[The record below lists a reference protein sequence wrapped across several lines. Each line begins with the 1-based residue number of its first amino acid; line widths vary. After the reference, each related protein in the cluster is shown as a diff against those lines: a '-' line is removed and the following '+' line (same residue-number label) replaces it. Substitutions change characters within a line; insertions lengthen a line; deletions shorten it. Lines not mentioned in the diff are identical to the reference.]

1 MKRKLMLLLACLFVG
16 IGLVT
21 AQTQRVTGV
30 VISDEDGQP
39 VIGAS
44 VQVKGTQQ
52 GTITDVDGKFTL
64 SNVPSSAGTLV
75 ISFVGMHTQEVK
87 IQPNMTVYMQ
97 TNAELLDE
105 VMVVAFG
112 TAKKSAFTG
121 SATVVDNEKIQQS
134 QVTSVTS
141 ALAGAA
147 PGVTLTSDSGDP
159 SSSPTLRIRGISSIT
174 AGNDPLIIV
183 DGAPYSGDL
192 GNLNP
197 NDVESMTVLKDA
209 ASNALYGARGANG
222 VVIITTKSANK
233 NGEAKITFDA
243 KWGANTRALQN
254 YDVITDPG
262 QYYEQHYKAMTNYYV
277 NVMGMTP
284 QQAWITANNNIGG
297 PQGNGG
303 LGYMIYNVPEG
314 QFLIGQNGKLNPNAT
329 LGNIVNY
336 NGVDYLLMPDDWQEL
351 GTRTG
356 LRQEYNFSINAGT
369 DKSSFY
375 VSLGYLSNEG
385 ITENSDM
392 KRLTA
397 RLKGDYQVKP
407 WLKVGA
413 NMSYARFEHN
423 SLGDNGASNSV
434 GNIWAFTSLMA
445 PIYPLYLRNADGS
458 FMKDSN
464 GFDMMDYGNGM
475 NAGLTRPFIS
485 DANPIMDNK
494 LNTRNSEGNALTAN
508 GFIDITPIEGL
519 KITFNGAFNLD
530 ETRHTTVLN
539 PYYGQWDGA
548 TGGQVSKEHS
558 RAYDYNLQ
566 QLISYAN
573 HIGEHN
579 FDILLG
585 HEYYDYRYY
594 YLGASRQKM
603 FSQDNQELSGA
614 INDIQASSS
623 YKQRNN
629 QEGYFGRLQYN
640 YDERIFASASV
651 RRDAS
656 SRFHPDYRWG
666 TFWSVGAAW
675 LINKESW
682 FTTPWVQELKV
693 KASVGSQGN
702 NNIDDYMYTDLFYI
716 VNSNGELGTQFAS
729 KGTRDITW
737 ENNRNI
743 NVGAEFQLFDRI
755 TGSIEYYHRKTT
767 DMLFSFSVAPSLGY
781 DSFMDNVGDMVNS
794 GMEINLG
801 VNIFKKRNFEWDVN
815 LNLSTLKNKITMLD
829 PDKKTSTE
837 YTADGKAYSGYTNGS
852 FFIGEDLSMFTWRLK
867 EYAGV
872 DPNTGESLWYKNV
885 TDESGAI
892 VGRETTN
899 QWGEAD
905 YYITEETTLPKVY
918 GGFGTSLKVYGVDFA
933 INFTYQL
940 GGKQYDGGYA
950 SFMSS
955 PSGSTGYNFHKDLLN
970 AWTPENPN
978 SNIPRFQLN
987 DSYTA
992 GTSTRFLTSASYL
1005 NIQNINVGYTLPSK
1019 WTKKLAIESLRLYM
1033 SAENVFY
1040 WSKRKGFD
1048 PRQSFSASTN
1058 STYYSPMRTISGG
1071 VTFTF

>member
-1 MKRKLMLLLACLFVG
+1 MLLLACLFVG

-52 GTITDVDGKFTL
+52 GAITDVDGKFTL
-64 SNVPSSAGTLV
+64 TNVPSSAGTLV
-75 ISFVGMHTQEVK
+75 ISFVGMHTEEVE
-87 IQPNMTVYMQ
+87 IQPNMTVRMK

-141 ALAGAA
+141 ALAGSA

-159 SSSPTLRIRGISSIT
+159 SSSPSIRIRGISSIN
-174 AGNDPLIIV
+174 AENDPLIIV

-209 ASNALYGARGANG
+209 ASTALYGARGANG
-222 VVIITTKSANK
+222 VVIITTKRANDR
-233 NGEAKITFDA
+233 GEAKVTFDA

-254 YDVITDPG
+254 YDVIDNPG
-262 QYYEQHYKAMTNYYV
+262 QYYEQHYKAMTNYYM
-277 NVMGMTP
+277 NALGMTA
-284 QQAWITANNNIGG
+284 QQAWIQANNNIAG
-297 PQGNGG
+297 PAGNGG
-303 LGYMIYNVPEG
+303 LGYMVYNVPEG

-336 NGVDYLLMPDDWQEL
+336 NGVDYLLTPDNWEDL

-356 LRQEYNFSINAGT
+356 LRQEYNFSVSSAN
-369 DKSSFY
+369 DKGSFY
-375 VSLGYLSNEG
+375 ISLGYLGNEG

-392 KRLTA
+392 KRLTG
-397 RLKGDYQVKP
+397 RLRADYQVKP
-407 WLKVGA
+407 WMKVGG

-423 SLGDNGASNSV
+423 QLGNNGSSSST
-434 GNIWAFTSLMA
+434 GNIWAFTTQIA
-445 PIYPLYLRNADGS
+445 PIYPLYVRNADGS
-458 FMKDSN
+458 IMVDGN
-464 GFDMMDYGNGM
+464 GFQMMDYGSGI
-475 NAGLTRPFIS
+475 NAGLTRPFIG

-494 LNTRNSEGNALTAN
+494 LNTRNSEGNAMTAN
-508 GFIDITPIEGL
+508 GFIDLTPIEGL
-519 KITFNGAFNLD
+519 KVSINGSFNLN

-539 PYYGQWDGA
+539 PYYGQWEG

-558 RAYDYNLQ
+558 RTYDYNLQ

-573 HIGEHN
+573 HIGENN
-579 FDILLG
+579 FDIMLG
-585 HEYYDYRYY
+585 HEYYDKRLY
-594 YLGASRQKM
+594 YLGASRQNM

-614 INDIQASSS
+614 IVDLQGSSS
-623 YKQRNN
+623 YKERYNV
-629 QEGYFGRLQYN
+629 EGFFGRLQYN
-640 YDERIFASASV
+640 YGERIFASASV

-682 FTTPWVQELKV
+682 FYAPWVQELKI
-693 KASVGSQGN
+693 KASLGSQGN
-702 NNIDDYMYTDLFYI
+702 DNIGDYRYTDLFYI
-716 VNSNGELGTQFAS
+716 VNSNGSIGTQFNS

-737 ENNRNI
+737 ETNRNI
-743 NVGAEFQLFDRI
+743 NVGAEFQLFDRLS
-755 TGSIEYYHRKTT
+755 GSIEYYHRKTT
-767 DMLFSFSVAPSLGY
+767 DMLFSFTVAPSLGY
-781 DSFMDNVGDMVNS
+781 SSYLDNVGDMTNS
-794 GMEINLG
+794 GVEINLNA
-801 VNIFKKRNFEWDVN
+801 NIFKKRNFEWDVN
-815 LNLSTLKNKITMLD
+815 LNISTLKNKITMLD
-829 PDKKTSTE
+829 PDKKTNTE
-837 YTADGKAYSGYTNGS
+837 YTADGKAYQGYTSGS

-872 DPNTGESLWYKNV
+872 DPNTGESLWYKNEL
-885 TDESGAI
+885 DENGNVI
-892 VGRETTN
+892 GRTTTN
-899 QWGEAD
+899 QWGDAT

-918 GGFGTSLKVYGVDFA
+918 GGFGTSLKIYGVDLA

-940 GGKQYDGGYA
+940 GGMQYDNTYA
-950 SFMSS
+950 YFMSS
-955 PSGSTGYNFHKDLLN
+955 PSGSTGSNYHKDLLN

-987 DSYTA
+987 DSYSA
-992 GTSTRFLTSASYL
+992 AASTRFLTKASYL

-1048 PRQSFSASTN
+1048 PRQSFSVAADA
-1058 STYYSPMRTISGG
+1058 TYYSPMRTISGG

>member
-1 MKRKLMLLLACLFVG
+1 
-16 IGLVT
+16 
-21 AQTQRVTGV
+21 
-30 VISDEDGQP
+30 
-39 VIGAS
+39 
-44 VQVKGTQQ
+44 
-52 GTITDVDGKFTL
+52 
-64 SNVPSSAGTLV
+64 
-75 ISFVGMHTQEVK
+75 MHTEEVE
-87 IQPNMTVYMQ
+87 IQPNMTVRMK

-141 ALAGAA
+141 ALAGSA

-159 SSSPTLRIRGISSIT
+159 SSSPSIRIRGISSIN
-174 AGNDPLIIV
+174 AENDPLIIV

-209 ASNALYGARGANG
+209 ASTALYGARGANG
-222 VVIITTKSANK
+222 VVIITTKRANDR
-233 NGEAKITFDA
+233 GEAKVTFDA

-254 YDVITDPG
+254 YDVIDNPG
-262 QYYEQHYKAMTNYYV
+262 QYYEQHYKAMTNYYM
-277 NVMGMTP
+277 NALGMTA
-284 QQAWITANNNIGG
+284 QQAWIQANNNIAG
-297 PQGNGG
+297 PAGNGG
-303 LGYMIYNVPEG
+303 LGYMVYNVPEG

-336 NGVDYLLMPDDWQEL
+336 NGVDYLLTPDNWEDL

-356 LRQEYNFSINAGT
+356 LRQEYNFSVSSAN
-369 DKSSFY
+369 DKGSFY
-375 VSLGYLSNEG
+375 ISLGYLGNEG

-392 KRLTA
+392 KRLTG
-397 RLKGDYQVKP
+397 RLRADYQVKP
-407 WLKVGA
+407 WMKVGG

-423 SLGDNGASNSV
+423 QLGNNGSSSST
-434 GNIWAFTSLMA
+434 GNIWAFTTQIA
-445 PIYPLYLRNADGS
+445 PIYPLYVRNADGS
-458 FMKDSN
+458 IMVDGN
-464 GFDMMDYGNGM
+464 GFQMMDYGSGI
-475 NAGLTRPFIS
+475 NAGLTRPFIG

-494 LNTRNSEGNALTAN
+494 LNTRNSEGNAMTAN
-508 GFIDITPIEGL
+508 GFIDLTPIEGL
-519 KITFNGAFNLD
+519 KVSINGSFNLD

-539 PYYGQWDGA
+539 PYYGQWEG

-558 RAYDYNLQ
+558 RTYDYNLQ

-573 HIGEHN
+573 HIGENN
-579 FDILLG
+579 FDIMLG
-585 HEYYDYRYY
+585 HEYYDKRLY
-594 YLGASRQKM
+594 YLGVSRQNM

-614 INDIQASSS
+614 IVDLQGSSS
-623 YKQRNN
+623 YKERYNV
-629 QEGYFGRLQYN
+629 EGFFGRLQYN
-640 YDERIFASASV
+640 YGERIFASASV

-682 FTTPWVQELKV
+682 FYAPWVQELKI
-693 KASVGSQGN
+693 KASLGSQGN
-702 NNIDDYMYTDLFYI
+702 DNIGDYRYTDLFYI
-716 VNSNGELGTQFAS
+716 VNSNGSIGTQFNS

-737 ENNRNI
+737 ETNRNI
-743 NVGAEFQLFDRI
+743 NVGAEFQLFDRLS
-755 TGSIEYYHRKTT
+755 GSIEYYHRKTT
-767 DMLFSFSVAPSLGY
+767 DMLFSFTVAPSLGY
-781 DSFMDNVGDMVNS
+781 SSYLDNVGDMTNS
-794 GMEINLG
+794 GVEINLNA
-801 VNIFKKRNFEWDVN
+801 NIFKKRNFEWDVN
-815 LNLSTLKNKITMLD
+815 LNISTLKNKITMLD
-829 PDKKTSTE
+829 PDKKTNTE
-837 YTADGKAYSGYTNGS
+837 YTADGKAYQGYTSGS

-872 DPNTGESLWYKNV
+872 DPNTGESLWYKNEL
-885 TDESGAI
+885 DENGNVI
-892 VGRETTN
+892 GRTTTN
-899 QWGEAD
+899 QWGDAT

-918 GGFGTSLKVYGVDFA
+918 GGFGTSLKIYGVDLA

-940 GGKQYDGGYA
+940 GGMQYDNTYA
-950 SFMSS
+950 YFMSS
-955 PSGSTGYNFHKDLLN
+955 PSGSTGSNYHKDLLN

-987 DSYTA
+987 DSYSA
-992 GTSTRFLTSASYL
+992 AASTRFLTKASYL

-1048 PRQSFSASTN
+1048 PRQSFSVAADA
-1058 STYYSPMRTISGG
+1058 TYYSPMRTISGG

>member
-1 MKRKLMLLLACLFVG
+1 
-16 IGLVT
+16 
-21 AQTQRVTGV
+21 
-30 VISDEDGQP
+30 
-39 VIGAS
+39 
-44 VQVKGTQQ
+44 
-52 GTITDVDGKFTL
+52 
-64 SNVPSSAGTLV
+64 
-75 ISFVGMHTQEVK
+75 MHTEEIE
-87 IQPNMTVYMQ
+87 IQSNMTVRMK

-222 VVIITTKSANK
+222 VVIITTKNANK
-233 NGEAKITFDA
+233 NGEAKVTFDA

-284 QQAWITANNNIGG
+284 QQAWVTANNNIGG

-336 NGVDYLLMPDDWQEL
+336 NGVDYLLMPDDWEEL

-485 DANPIMDNK
+485 DANPIKDNK

-539 PYYGQWDGA
+539 PYYGQWDGD

-558 RAYDYNLQ
+558 RTYDYNLQ

-682 FTTPWVQELKV
+682 FTAPWIQELKI

-702 NNIDDYMYTDLFYI
+702 NNIGDYMYTDLFYI

-781 DSFMDNVGDMVNS
+781 DSYMDNVGDMVNS
-794 GMEINLG
+794 GVEINLG

-837 YTADGKAYSGYTNGS
+837 YTANGKAYSGYTNGS

-872 DPNTGESLWYKNV
+872 DPDTGESLWYKNV

-1005 NIQNINVGYTLPSK
+1005 NIQNINVGYTLPTK

-1048 PRQSFSASTN
+1048 PRQTFSGSTN

>member
-1 MKRKLMLLLACLFVG
+1 
-16 IGLVT
+16 
-21 AQTQRVTGV
+21 
-30 VISDEDGQP
+30 
-39 VIGAS
+39 
-44 VQVKGTQQ
+44 
-52 GTITDVDGKFTL
+52 
-64 SNVPSSAGTLV
+64 
-75 ISFVGMHTQEVK
+75 MHTQEVK

-141 ALAGAA
+141 ALAGSA
-147 PGVTLTSDSGDP
+147 PGVTLSSDSGDP
-159 SSSPTLRIRGISSIT
+159 SSSPTIRIRGISSIT

-233 NGEAKITFDA
+233 NGEAKVTFDA

-277 NVMGMTP
+277 NAMGMTP

-303 LGYMIYNVPEG
+303 LGYMVYNVPEG

-336 NGVDYLLMPDDWQEL
+336 NGVNYLLMPDDWEEL

-356 LRQEYNFSINAGT
+356 LRQEYNFSINAAT
-369 DKSSFY
+369 DRSSFY

-423 SLGDNGASNSV
+423 SLSNNGASNST
-434 GNIWAFTSLMA
+434 GNIWAFTTTMA

-458 FMKDSN
+458 IMKDSN
-464 GFDMMDYGNGM
+464 GFNMMDYGNGM

-485 DANPIMDNK
+485 DANPIMDNL

-539 PYYGQWDGA
+539 PYYGQWDGE

-682 FTTPWVQELKV
+682 FTAPWVQELKV

-702 NNIDDYMYTDLFYI
+702 NNISDYMYTDLFYI

-729 KGTRDITW
+729 KGTKDITW

-781 DSFMDNVGDMVNS
+781 DSYMDNVGDMVNS
-794 GMEINLG
+794 GVEINLG

-815 LNLSTLKNKITMLD
+815 LNFSTLKNKITMLD
-829 PDKKTSTE
+829 PEKKTSTE

-872 DPNTGESLWYKNV
+872 DPNTGESLWYRNV

-950 SFMSS
+950 SLMSS

-970 AWTPENPN
+970 AWTPENTS

-1048 PRQSFSASTN
+1048 PRQSFSATTN

>member
-1 MKRKLMLLLACLFVG
+1 
-16 IGLVT
+16 
-21 AQTQRVTGV
+21 
-30 VISDEDGQP
+30 
-39 VIGAS
+39 
-44 VQVKGTQQ
+44 
-52 GTITDVDGKFTL
+52 
-64 SNVPSSAGTLV
+64 
-75 ISFVGMHTQEVK
+75 
-87 IQPNMTVYMQ
+87 MTVRMK

-222 VVIITTKSANK
+222 VVIITTKNANK
-233 NGEAKITFDA
+233 NGEAKVTFDA

-284 QQAWITANNNIGG
+284 QQAWVTANNNIGG

-336 NGVDYLLMPDDWQEL
+336 NGVDYLLMPDDWEEL

-539 PYYGQWDGA
+539 PYYGQWDGD

-558 RAYDYNLQ
+558 RTYDYNLQ

-682 FTTPWVQELKV
+682 FTAPWIQELKI

-702 NNIDDYMYTDLFYI
+702 NNIGDYMYTDLFYI

-781 DSFMDNVGDMVNS
+781 DSYMDNVGDMVNS
-794 GMEINLG
+794 GVEINLG

-837 YTADGKAYSGYTNGS
+837 YTANGKAYSGYTNGS

-872 DPNTGESLWYKNV
+872 DPDTGESLWYKNV

-1005 NIQNINVGYTLPSK
+1005 NIQNINVGYTLPTK

-1048 PRQSFSASTN
+1048 PRQTFSGSTN

>member
-75 ISFVGMHTQEVK
+75 ISYVGMHTEEIE
-87 IQPNMTVYMQ
+87 IQSNMTVRMK

-222 VVIITTKSANK
+222 VVIITTKNANK
-233 NGEAKITFDA
+233 NGEAKVTFDA

-284 QQAWITANNNIGG
+284 QQAWVTANNNIGG

-336 NGVDYLLMPDDWQEL
+336 NGVDYLLMPDDWEEL

-539 PYYGQWDGA
+539 PYYGQWDGD

-558 RAYDYNLQ
+558 RTYDYNLQ

-682 FTTPWVQELKV
+682 FTAPWIQELKI

-702 NNIDDYMYTDLFYI
+702 NNIGDYMYTDLFYI

-781 DSFMDNVGDMVNS
+781 DSYMDNVGDMVNS
-794 GMEINLG
+794 GVEINLG

-837 YTADGKAYSGYTNGS
+837 YTANGKAYSGYTNGS

-872 DPNTGESLWYKNV
+872 DPDTGESLWYKNV

-1005 NIQNINVGYTLPSK
+1005 NIQNINVGYTLPTK

-1048 PRQSFSASTN
+1048 PRQTFSGSTN

>member
-1 MKRKLMLLLACLFVG
+1 
-16 IGLVT
+16 
-21 AQTQRVTGV
+21 
-30 VISDEDGQP
+30 
-39 VIGAS
+39 
-44 VQVKGTQQ
+44 
-52 GTITDVDGKFTL
+52 
-64 SNVPSSAGTLV
+64 
-75 ISFVGMHTQEVK
+75 MHTEEID
-87 IQPNMTVYMQ
+87 IQPNMRVIMK

-141 ALAGAA
+141 ALAGSA
-147 PGVTLTSDSGDP
+147 PGVTLSSDSGDP
-159 SSSPTLRIRGISSIT
+159 SSSPTIRIRGISSIT

-233 NGEAKITFDA
+233 NGEAKVTFDA

-277 NVMGMTP
+277 NAMGMTP

-303 LGYMIYNVPEG
+303 LGYMVYNVPEG

-336 NGVDYLLMPDDWQEL
+336 NGVNYLLMPDDWEEL

-356 LRQEYNFSINAGT
+356 LRQEYNFSINAAT
-369 DKSSFY
+369 DRSSFY

-423 SLGDNGASNSV
+423 SLSDNGASNST
-434 GNIWAFTSLMA
+434 GNIWAFTTTMA

-458 FMKDSN
+458 IMKDSN
-464 GFDMMDYGNGM
+464 GFNMMDYGNGM

-485 DANPIMDNK
+485 DANPIMDNL

-539 PYYGQWDGA
+539 PYYGQWDGE
-548 TGGQVSKEHS
+548 TGGQVSKKHS

-682 FTTPWVQELKV
+682 FTAPWVQELKV

-702 NNIDDYMYTDLFYI
+702 NNISDYMYTDLFYI

-781 DSFMDNVGDMVNS
+781 DSYMDNVGDMVNS
-794 GMEINLG
+794 GVEINLG

-815 LNLSTLKNKITMLD
+815 LNFSTLKNKITMLD
-829 PDKKTSTE
+829 PEKKTSTE

-872 DPNTGESLWYKNV
+872 DPNTGESLWYRNV

-950 SFMSS
+950 SLMSS

-970 AWTPENPN
+970 AWTPENTS

-1048 PRQSFSASTN
+1048 PRQSFSATTN

>member
-1 MKRKLMLLLACLFVG
+1 
-16 IGLVT
+16 
-21 AQTQRVTGV
+21 
-30 VISDEDGQP
+30 
-39 VIGAS
+39 
-44 VQVKGTQQ
+44 
-52 GTITDVDGKFTL
+52 
-64 SNVPSSAGTLV
+64 
-75 ISFVGMHTQEVK
+75 
-87 IQPNMTVYMQ
+87 MTVRMK

-222 VVIITTKSANK
+222 VVIITTKNANK
-233 NGEAKITFDA
+233 NGEAKVTFDA

-284 QQAWITANNNIGG
+284 QQAWVTANNNIGG

-336 NGVDYLLMPDDWQEL
+336 NGVDYLLMPDDWEEL

-539 PYYGQWDGA
+539 PYYGQWDGD

-558 RAYDYNLQ
+558 RTYDYNLQ

-682 FTTPWVQELKV
+682 FTAPWIQELKI

-702 NNIDDYMYTDLFYI
+702 NSIGDYMYTDLFYI

-781 DSFMDNVGDMVNS
+781 DSYMDNVGDMVNS
-794 GMEINLG
+794 GVEINLG

-837 YTADGKAYSGYTNGS
+837 YTANGKAYSGYTNGS

-872 DPNTGESLWYKNV
+872 DPDTGESLWYKNV

-1005 NIQNINVGYTLPSK
+1005 NIQNINVGYTLPTK

-1048 PRQSFSASTN
+1048 PRQTFSGSTN

>member
-1 MKRKLMLLLACLFVG
+1 
-16 IGLVT
+16 
-21 AQTQRVTGV
+21 
-30 VISDEDGQP
+30 
-39 VIGAS
+39 
-44 VQVKGTQQ
+44 
-52 GTITDVDGKFTL
+52 
-64 SNVPSSAGTLV
+64 
-75 ISFVGMHTQEVK
+75 
-87 IQPNMTVYMQ
+87 MTVYMQ

-134 QVTSVTS
+134 QVTSVTRVDNEKIQQSQVTSVTS
-141 ALAGAA
+141 ALAGSA
-147 PGVTLTSDSGDP
+147 PGVTLSSDSGDP
-159 SSSPTLRIRGISSIT
+159 SSSPTIRIRGISSIT

-233 NGEAKITFDA
+233 NGEAKVTFDA

-277 NVMGMTP
+277 NAMGMTP

-303 LGYMIYNVPEG
+303 LGYMVYNVPEG

-336 NGVDYLLMPDDWQEL
+336 NGVNYLLMPDDWEEL

-356 LRQEYNFSINAGT
+356 LRQEYNFSINAAT
-369 DKSSFY
+369 DRSSFY

-423 SLGDNGASNSV
+423 SLSNNGASNST
-434 GNIWAFTSLMA
+434 GNIWAFTTTMA

-458 FMKDSN
+458 IMKDSN
-464 GFDMMDYGNGM
+464 GFNMMDYGNGM

-485 DANPIMDNK
+485 DANPIMDNL

-539 PYYGQWDGA
+539 PYYGQWDGE

-682 FTTPWVQELKV
+682 FTAPWVQELKV

-702 NNIDDYMYTDLFYI
+702 NNISDYMYTDLFYI

-729 KGTRDITW
+729 KGTKDITW

-781 DSFMDNVGDMVNS
+781 DSYMDNVGDMVNS
-794 GMEINLG
+794 GVEINLG

-815 LNLSTLKNKITMLD
+815 LNFSTLKNKITMLD
-829 PDKKTSTE
+829 PEKKTSTE

-872 DPNTGESLWYKNV
+872 DPNTGESLWYRNV

-950 SFMSS
+950 SLMSS

-970 AWTPENPN
+970 AWTPENTS

-1048 PRQSFSASTN
+1048 PRQSFSATTN

>member
-1 MKRKLMLLLACLFVG
+1 
-16 IGLVT
+16 
-21 AQTQRVTGV
+21 
-30 VISDEDGQP
+30 
-39 VIGAS
+39 
-44 VQVKGTQQ
+44 
-52 GTITDVDGKFTL
+52 
-64 SNVPSSAGTLV
+64 
-75 ISFVGMHTQEVK
+75 MHTQEVK

-141 ALAGAA
+141 ALAGSA
-147 PGVTLTSDSGDP
+147 PGVTLSSDSGDP
-159 SSSPTLRIRGISSIT
+159 SSSPTIRIRGISSIT

-233 NGEAKITFDA
+233 NGEAKVTFDA

-277 NVMGMTP
+277 NAMGMTP

-303 LGYMIYNVPEG
+303 LGYMVYNVPEG

-336 NGVDYLLMPDDWQEL
+336 NGVNYLLMPDDWEEL

-356 LRQEYNFSINAGT
+356 LRQEYNFSINAAT
-369 DKSSFY
+369 DRSSFY

-423 SLGDNGASNSV
+423 SLSDNGASNST
-434 GNIWAFTSLMA
+434 GNIWAFTTTMA

-458 FMKDSN
+458 IMKDSN
-464 GFDMMDYGNGM
+464 GFNMMDYGNGM

-485 DANPIMDNK
+485 DANPIMDNL

-539 PYYGQWDGA
+539 PYYGQWDGE

-682 FTTPWVQELKV
+682 FTAPWVQELKV

-702 NNIDDYMYTDLFYI
+702 NNISDYMYTDLFYI

-781 DSFMDNVGDMVNS
+781 DSYMDNVGDMVNS
-794 GMEINLG
+794 GVEINLG

-815 LNLSTLKNKITMLD
+815 LNFSTLKNKITMLD
-829 PDKKTSTE
+829 PEKKTSTE

-872 DPNTGESLWYKNV
+872 DPNTGESLWYRNV

-950 SFMSS
+950 SLMSS

-970 AWTPENPN
+970 AWTPENTS

-1048 PRQSFSASTN
+1048 PRQSFSATTN

>member
-1 MKRKLMLLLACLFVG
+1 M
-16 IGLVT
+16 
-21 AQTQRVTGV
+21 
-30 VISDEDGQP
+30 
-39 VIGAS
+39 
-44 VQVKGTQQ
+44 
-52 GTITDVDGKFTL
+52 
-64 SNVPSSAGTLV
+64 AG
-75 ISFVGMHTQEVK
+75 S
-87 IQPNMTVYMQ
+87 
-97 TNAELLDE
+97 
-105 VMVVAFG
+105 
-112 TAKKSAFTG
+112 
-121 SATVVDNEKIQQS
+121 
-134 QVTSVTS
+134 
-141 ALAGAA
+141 A
-147 PGVTLTSDSGDP
+147 PGVTLSSDSGDP
-159 SSSPTLRIRGISSIT
+159 SSSPTIRIRGISSIT

-233 NGEAKITFDA
+233 NGEAKVTFDA

-277 NVMGMTP
+277 NAMGMTP

-303 LGYMIYNVPEG
+303 LGYMVYNVPEG

-336 NGVDYLLMPDDWQEL
+336 NGVNYLLMPDDWEEL

-356 LRQEYNFSINAGT
+356 LRQEYNFSINAAT
-369 DKSSFY
+369 DRSSFY

-423 SLGDNGASNSV
+423 SLSNNGASNST
-434 GNIWAFTSLMA
+434 GNIWAFTTTMA

-458 FMKDSN
+458 IMKDSN
-464 GFDMMDYGNGM
+464 GFNMMDYGNGM

-485 DANPIMDNK
+485 DANPIMDNL

-539 PYYGQWDGA
+539 PYYGQWDGE

-682 FTTPWVQELKV
+682 FTAPWVQELKV

-702 NNIDDYMYTDLFYI
+702 NNISDYMYTDLFYI

-729 KGTRDITW
+729 KGTKDITW

-781 DSFMDNVGDMVNS
+781 DSYMDNVGDMVNS
-794 GMEINLG
+794 GVEINLG

-815 LNLSTLKNKITMLD
+815 LNFSTLKNKITMLD
-829 PDKKTSTE
+829 PEKKTSTE

-872 DPNTGESLWYKNV
+872 DPNTGESLWYRNV

-950 SFMSS
+950 SLMSS

-970 AWTPENPN
+970 AWTPENTS

-1048 PRQSFSASTN
+1048 PRQSFSATTN

>member
-1 MKRKLMLLLACLFVG
+1 
-16 IGLVT
+16 
-21 AQTQRVTGV
+21 
-30 VISDEDGQP
+30 
-39 VIGAS
+39 
-44 VQVKGTQQ
+44 
-52 GTITDVDGKFTL
+52 
-64 SNVPSSAGTLV
+64 
-75 ISFVGMHTQEVK
+75 
-87 IQPNMTVYMQ
+87 MTVRMK

-222 VVIITTKSANK
+222 VVIITTKNANK
-233 NGEAKITFDA
+233 NGEAKVTFDA

-284 QQAWITANNNIGG
+284 QQAWVTANNNIGG

-336 NGVDYLLMPDDWQEL
+336 NGVDYLLMPDDWEEL

-539 PYYGQWDGA
+539 PYYGQWDGD

-558 RAYDYNLQ
+558 RTYDYNLQ

-623 YKQRNN
+623 HKQRNN

-682 FTTPWVQELKV
+682 FTAPWIQELKI

-702 NNIDDYMYTDLFYI
+702 NNIGDYMYTDLFYI

-781 DSFMDNVGDMVNS
+781 DSYMDNVGDMVNS
-794 GMEINLG
+794 GVEINLG

-837 YTADGKAYSGYTNGS
+837 YTANGKAYSGYTNGS

-872 DPNTGESLWYKNV
+872 DPDTGESLWYKNV

-1005 NIQNINVGYTLPSK
+1005 NIQNINVGYTLPTK

-1048 PRQSFSASTN
+1048 PRQTFSGSTN

>member
-1 MKRKLMLLLACLFVG
+1 
-16 IGLVT
+16 
-21 AQTQRVTGV
+21 
-30 VISDEDGQP
+30 
-39 VIGAS
+39 
-44 VQVKGTQQ
+44 
-52 GTITDVDGKFTL
+52 
-64 SNVPSSAGTLV
+64 
-75 ISFVGMHTQEVK
+75 MHTQEVK

-141 ALAGAA
+141 ALAGSA
-147 PGVTLTSDSGDP
+147 PGVTLSSDSGDP
-159 SSSPTLRIRGISSIT
+159 SSSPTIRIRGISSIT

-233 NGEAKITFDA
+233 NGEAKVTLDA

-277 NVMGMTP
+277 NAMGMTP

-303 LGYMIYNVPEG
+303 LGYMVYNVPEG

-336 NGVDYLLMPDDWQEL
+336 NGVNYLLMPDDWEEL

-356 LRQEYNFSINAGT
+356 LRQEYNFSINAAT
-369 DKSSFY
+369 DRSSFY

-423 SLGDNGASNSV
+423 SLSDNGASNST
-434 GNIWAFTSLMA
+434 GNIWAFTTTMA

-458 FMKDSN
+458 IMKDSN
-464 GFDMMDYGNGM
+464 GFNMMDYGNGM

-485 DANPIMDNK
+485 DANPIMDNL

-539 PYYGQWDGA
+539 PYYGQWDGE

-682 FTTPWVQELKV
+682 FTAPWVQELKV

-702 NNIDDYMYTDLFYI
+702 NNISDYMYTDLFYI

-781 DSFMDNVGDMVNS
+781 DSYMDNVGDMVNS
-794 GMEINLG
+794 GVEINLG

-815 LNLSTLKNKITMLD
+815 LNFSTLKNKITMLD
-829 PDKKTSTE
+829 PEKKTSTE

-872 DPNTGESLWYKNV
+872 DPNTGESLWYRNV

-950 SFMSS
+950 SLMSS

-970 AWTPENPN
+970 AWTPENTS

-1048 PRQSFSASTN
+1048 PRQSFSATTN

>member
-1 MKRKLMLLLACLFVG
+1 
-16 IGLVT
+16 
-21 AQTQRVTGV
+21 
-30 VISDEDGQP
+30 
-39 VIGAS
+39 
-44 VQVKGTQQ
+44 
-52 GTITDVDGKFTL
+52 
-64 SNVPSSAGTLV
+64 
-75 ISFVGMHTQEVK
+75 
-87 IQPNMTVYMQ
+87 MTVYMQ

-141 ALAGAA
+141 ALAGSA
-147 PGVTLTSDSGDP
+147 PGITLSSDSGDP
-159 SSSPTLRIRGISSIT
+159 SSSPTIRIRGISSIT

-233 NGEAKITFDA
+233 NGEAKVTFDA

-277 NVMGMTP
+277 NAMGMTP

-303 LGYMIYNVPEG
+303 LGYMVYNVPEG

-336 NGVDYLLMPDDWQEL
+336 NGVNYLLMPDDWEEL

-356 LRQEYNFSINAGT
+356 LRQEYNFSINAAT
-369 DKSSFY
+369 DRSSFY

-423 SLGDNGASNSV
+423 SLSNNGASNST
-434 GNIWAFTSLMA
+434 GNIWAFTTTMA

-458 FMKDSN
+458 IMKDSN
-464 GFDMMDYGNGM
+464 GFNMMDYGNGM

-485 DANPIMDNK
+485 DANPIMDNL

-539 PYYGQWDGA
+539 PYYGQWDGE

-682 FTTPWVQELKV
+682 FTAPWVQELKV

-702 NNIDDYMYTDLFYI
+702 NNISDYMYTDLFYI

-729 KGTRDITW
+729 KGTKDITW

-781 DSFMDNVGDMVNS
+781 DSYMDNVGDMVNS
-794 GMEINLG
+794 GVEINLG

-815 LNLSTLKNKITMLD
+815 LNFSTLKNKITMLD
-829 PDKKTSTE
+829 PEKKTSTE

-872 DPNTGESLWYKNV
+872 DPNTGESLWYRNV

-950 SFMSS
+950 SLMSS

-970 AWTPENPN
+970 AWTPENTS

-1048 PRQSFSASTN
+1048 PRQSFSATTN

>member
-1 MKRKLMLLLACLFVG
+1 
-16 IGLVT
+16 
-21 AQTQRVTGV
+21 
-30 VISDEDGQP
+30 
-39 VIGAS
+39 
-44 VQVKGTQQ
+44 
-52 GTITDVDGKFTL
+52 
-64 SNVPSSAGTLV
+64 
-75 ISFVGMHTQEVK
+75 MHTEEIE
-87 IQPNMTVYMQ
+87 IQSNMTVRMK

-222 VVIITTKSANK
+222 VVIITTKNANK
-233 NGEAKITFDA
+233 NGEAKVTLDA

-284 QQAWITANNNIGG
+284 QQAWVTANNNIGG

-336 NGVDYLLMPDDWQEL
+336 NGVDYLLMPDDWEEL

-539 PYYGQWDGA
+539 PYYGQWDGD

-558 RAYDYNLQ
+558 RTYDYNLQ

-682 FTTPWVQELKV
+682 FTAPWIQELKI

-702 NNIDDYMYTDLFYI
+702 NNIGDYMYTDLFYI

-781 DSFMDNVGDMVNS
+781 DSYMDNVGDMVNS
-794 GMEINLG
+794 GVEINLG

-837 YTADGKAYSGYTNGS
+837 YTANGKAYSGYTNGS

-872 DPNTGESLWYKNV
+872 DPDTGESLWYKNV

-1005 NIQNINVGYTLPSK
+1005 NIQNINVGYTLPTK

-1048 PRQSFSASTN
+1048 PRQTFSGSTN

>member
-1 MKRKLMLLLACLFVG
+1 
-16 IGLVT
+16 
-21 AQTQRVTGV
+21 
-30 VISDEDGQP
+30 
-39 VIGAS
+39 
-44 VQVKGTQQ
+44 
-52 GTITDVDGKFTL
+52 
-64 SNVPSSAGTLV
+64 
-75 ISFVGMHTQEVK
+75 MHTEEIE
-87 IQPNMTVYMQ
+87 IQSNMTVRMK

-222 VVIITTKSANK
+222 VVIITTKNANK
-233 NGEAKITFDA
+233 NGEAKVTFDA

-284 QQAWITANNNIGG
+284 QQAWVTANNNIGG

-336 NGVDYLLMPDDWQEL
+336 NGVDYLLMPDDWEEL

-539 PYYGQWDGA
+539 PYYGQWDGD

-558 RAYDYNLQ
+558 RTYDYNLQ

-682 FTTPWVQELKV
+682 FTAPWIQELKI

-702 NNIDDYMYTDLFYI
+702 NNIGDYMYTDLFYI

-781 DSFMDNVGDMVNS
+781 DSYMDNVGDMVNS
-794 GMEINLG
+794 GVEINLG

-837 YTADGKAYSGYTNGS
+837 YTANGKAYSGYTNGS

-872 DPNTGESLWYKNV
+872 DPDTGESLWYKNV

-1005 NIQNINVGYTLPSK
+1005 NIQNINVGYTLPTK

-1048 PRQSFSASTN
+1048 PRQTFSGSTN

>member
-1 MKRKLMLLLACLFVG
+1 
-16 IGLVT
+16 
-21 AQTQRVTGV
+21 
-30 VISDEDGQP
+30 
-39 VIGAS
+39 
-44 VQVKGTQQ
+44 
-52 GTITDVDGKFTL
+52 
-64 SNVPSSAGTLV
+64 
-75 ISFVGMHTQEVK
+75 
-87 IQPNMTVYMQ
+87 MTVRMK

-222 VVIITTKSANK
+222 VVIITTKNANK
-233 NGEAKITFDA
+233 NGEAKVTLDA

-284 QQAWITANNNIGG
+284 QQAWVTANNNIGG

-336 NGVDYLLMPDDWQEL
+336 NGVDYLLMPDDWEEL

-539 PYYGQWDGA
+539 PYYGQWDGD

-558 RAYDYNLQ
+558 RTYDYNLQ

-623 YKQRNN
+623 HKQRNN

-682 FTTPWVQELKV
+682 FTAPWIQELKI

-702 NNIDDYMYTDLFYI
+702 NNIGDYMYTDLFYI

-781 DSFMDNVGDMVNS
+781 DSYMDNVGDMVNS
-794 GMEINLG
+794 GVEINLG

-837 YTADGKAYSGYTNGS
+837 YTANGKAYSGYTNGS

-872 DPNTGESLWYKNV
+872 DPDTGESLWYKNV

-1005 NIQNINVGYTLPSK
+1005 NIQNINVGYTLPTK

-1048 PRQSFSASTN
+1048 PRQTFSGSTN

>member
-1 MKRKLMLLLACLFVG
+1 
-16 IGLVT
+16 
-21 AQTQRVTGV
+21 
-30 VISDEDGQP
+30 
-39 VIGAS
+39 
-44 VQVKGTQQ
+44 
-52 GTITDVDGKFTL
+52 
-64 SNVPSSAGTLV
+64 
-75 ISFVGMHTQEVK
+75 
-87 IQPNMTVYMQ
+87 MTVRMK

-222 VVIITTKSANK
+222 VVIITTKNANK
-233 NGEAKITFDA
+233 NGEAKVTLDA

-284 QQAWITANNNIGG
+284 QQAWVTANNNIGG

-336 NGVDYLLMPDDWQEL
+336 NGVDYLLMPDDWEEL

-539 PYYGQWDGA
+539 PYYGQWDGD
-548 TGGQVSKEHS
+548 TGG
-558 RAYDYNLQ
+558 
-566 QLISYAN
+566 
-573 HIGEHN
+573 
-579 FDILLG
+579 
-585 HEYYDYRYY
+585 
-594 YLGASRQKM
+594 
-603 FSQDNQELSGA
+603 
-614 INDIQASSS
+614 
-623 YKQRNN
+623 
-629 QEGYFGRLQYN
+629 
-640 YDERIFASASV
+640 
-651 RRDAS
+651 
-656 SRFHPDYRWG
+656 
-666 TFWSVGAAW
+666 
-675 LINKESW
+675 
-682 FTTPWVQELKV
+682 
-693 KASVGSQGN
+693 
-702 NNIDDYMYTDLFYI
+702 
-716 VNSNGELGTQFAS
+716 
-729 KGTRDITW
+729 
-737 ENNRNI
+737 
-743 NVGAEFQLFDRI
+743 
-755 TGSIEYYHRKTT
+755 
-767 DMLFSFSVAPSLGY
+767 
-781 DSFMDNVGDMVNS
+781 
-794 GMEINLG
+794 
-801 VNIFKKRNFEWDVN
+801 
-815 LNLSTLKNKITMLD
+815 
-829 PDKKTSTE
+829 
-837 YTADGKAYSGYTNGS
+837 
-852 FFIGEDLSMFTWRLK
+852 
-867 EYAGV
+867 
-872 DPNTGESLWYKNV
+872 
-885 TDESGAI
+885 
-892 VGRETTN
+892 
-899 QWGEAD
+899 
-905 YYITEETTLPKVY
+905 
-918 GGFGTSLKVYGVDFA
+918 
-933 INFTYQL
+933 
-940 GGKQYDGGYA
+940 
-950 SFMSS
+950 
-955 PSGSTGYNFHKDLLN
+955 
-970 AWTPENPN
+970 
-978 SNIPRFQLN
+978 
-987 DSYTA
+987 
-992 GTSTRFLTSASYL
+992 
-1005 NIQNINVGYTLPSK
+1005 
-1019 WTKKLAIESLRLYM
+1019 
-1033 SAENVFY
+1033 
-1040 WSKRKGFD
+1040 
-1048 PRQSFSASTN
+1048 RQSRHCPHAL
-1058 STYYSPMRTISGG
+1058 RACAE
-1071 VTFTF
+1071 

>member
-1 MKRKLMLLLACLFVG
+1 MLLLACLFVG

-75 ISFVGMHTQEVK
+75 ISYVGMHTEEIE
-87 IQPNMTVYMQ
+87 IQSNMTVRMK

-222 VVIITTKSANK
+222 VVIITTKNANK
-233 NGEAKITFDA
+233 NGEAKVTFDA

-284 QQAWITANNNIGG
+284 QQAWVTANNNIGG

-336 NGVDYLLMPDDWQEL
+336 NGVDYLLMPDDWEEL

-539 PYYGQWDGA
+539 PYYGQWDGD

-558 RAYDYNLQ
+558 RTYDYNLQ

-682 FTTPWVQELKV
+682 FTAPWIQELKI

-702 NNIDDYMYTDLFYI
+702 NNIGDYMYTDLFYI

-781 DSFMDNVGDMVNS
+781 DSYMDNVGDMVNS
-794 GMEINLG
+794 GVEINLG

-837 YTADGKAYSGYTNGS
+837 YTANGKAYSGYTNGS

-872 DPNTGESLWYKNV
+872 DPDTGESLWYKNV

-1005 NIQNINVGYTLPSK
+1005 NIQNINVGYTLPTK

-1048 PRQSFSASTN
+1048 PRQTFSGSTN

>member
-1 MKRKLMLLLACLFVG
+1 MLLLACLFVG

-75 ISFVGMHTQEVK
+75 ISYVGMHTQEAK
-87 IQPNMTVYMQ
+87 IQPNMTVYMK

-121 SATVVDNEKIQQS
+121 SATVVDDQKIAQS
-134 QVTSVTS
+134 QVTSVTG

-147 PGVTLTSDSGDP
+147 PGVTLTSSSGDP
-159 SSSPTLRIRGISSIT
+159 SSSPTIRIRGISSIN

-183 DGAPYSGDL
+183 DGAPYTGDL

-222 VVIITTKSANK
+222 VVIITTKRANEK
-233 NGEAKITFDA
+233 GEAKVTLDA

-262 QYYEQHYKAMTNYYV
+262 QYYEQHYKAMTNYYT
-277 NVMGMTP
+277 NAMGMTP
-284 QQAWITANNNIGG
+284 QQAWIMANNNIAG
-297 PQGNGG
+297 PAGNGG
-303 LGYMIYNVPEG
+303 LGYMVYNIPEG

-336 NGVDYLLMPDDWQEL
+336 NGVDYLLMPDDWEDL

-356 LRQEYNFSINAGT
+356 LRQEYNLSISAAS
-369 DKSSFY
+369 DKGSY
-375 VSLGYLSNEG
+375 YISLGYLSNEG

-397 RLKGDYQVKP
+397 RLKADYQVKP
-407 WLKVGA
+407 WMKVGG
-413 NMSYARFEHN
+413 NMSYARFDHN
-423 SLGDNGASNSV
+423 SLANNGSSTSQ
-434 GNIWAFTSLMA
+434 GNVWAFTTQIA
-445 PIYPLYLRNADGS
+445 PIYPLYVRNADGS
-458 FMKDSN
+458 IMKDAN
-464 GFDMMDYGNGM
+464 GFEMMDYGSGQI
-475 NAGLTRPFIS
+475 AGLTRPFIG

-494 LNTRNSEGNALTAN
+494 LNTRNAEGNALSAN
-508 GFIDITPIEGL
+508 GFVDITPIEGL
-519 KITFNGAFNLD
+519 KITINGSFNLD
-530 ETRHTTVLN
+530 ETRSTTVLN
-539 PYYGQWDGA
+539 PYYGQWEG
-548 TGGQVSKEHS
+548 TGGQVSKAHQ

-566 QLISYAN
+566 QLVSYAN
-573 HIGEHN
+573 HIGSHN

-585 HEYYDYRYY
+585 HEYYDYRLYT
-594 YLGASRQKM
+594 LGASRQKM
-603 FSQDNQELSGA
+603 FSQDNKELSGA
-614 INDIQASSS
+614 IVDLQGS
-623 YKQRNN
+623 YSAKSRHN

-640 YDERIFASASV
+640 YDERIYGSASV

-675 LINKESW
+675 LMNKESW
-682 FTTPWVQELKV
+682 FDVSWIQELKV

-702 NNIDDYMYTDLFYI
+702 NNIGDYRYTDLFNI
-716 VNSNGELGTQFAS
+716 VNSNGELGTSFAS

-743 NVGAEFQLFDRI
+743 NVGAEFQLFDRLS
-755 TGSIEYYHRKTT
+755 GSIEYYHRKTT
-767 DMLFSFSVAPSLGY
+767 DMLFSFTVAPSLGY
-781 DSFMDNVGDMVNS
+781 SSYLDNVGDMVNS
-794 GMEINLG
+794 GVEITLDA
-801 VNIFKKRNFEWDVN
+801 NIFKKRNFEWNVN
-815 LNLSTLKNKITMLD
+815 MNISTLKNQITMLD
-829 PDKKTSTE
+829 PDKKTTTE
-837 YTADGKAYSGYTNGS
+837 YTIDGKGYQGYSNGS
-852 FFIGEDLSMFTWRLK
+852 FFIGEDLPMFTWRMK

-872 DPNTGESLWYKNV
+872 NPETGESLWYMNV
-885 TDESGAI
+885 TGEDGTI
-892 VGRETTN
+892 TRETTTE
-899 QWGEAD
+899 WSDAT
-905 YYITEETTLPKVY
+905 YYITDKSTLPKVY
-918 GGFGTSLKVYGVDFA
+918 GGFGTSLKVYGVDMA
-933 INFTYQL
+933 INFTYQI
-940 GGKQYDGGYA
+940 GGWQYDGTYA
-950 SFMSS
+950 SFMGS
-955 PSGSTGYNFHKDLLN
+955 PAGSTGSNYHKDLLN
-970 AWTPENPN
+970 AWTPENTG
-978 SNIPRFQLN
+978 SNIPRFQMN
-987 DSYTA
+987 DQYSSA
-992 GTSTRFLTSASYL
+992 MSTRFLTKASYL

-1058 STYYSPMRTISGG
+1058 ATYYSPMRTISGG